1 MRNGEEKTDRRGV
14 VVSQVDPNSDAA
26 AAGIQQ
32 GDLITEVNRK
42 PVHNMDEYRE
52 ATAGMGDQPVL
63 LLIDRGGVTHYVV
76 LSPQ

>member
-52 ATAGMGDQPVL
+52 ATAGVGDQPV
-63 LLIDRGGVTHYVV
+63 LLIDRGGVTHHVV